1 MYVNQRKDAI
11 FALSADLRIKV
22 FAAILQTLNIFL
34 RQSFSAR
41 LFYGEILLRQ
51 YISFI
56 HKTFVVNL
64 KTLNFFMRES
74 GNN

>member
-1 MYVNQRKDAI
+1 MYVNQRKGAI

-22 FAAILQTLNIFL
+22 FVAILQTLNIFL

-41 LFYGEILLRQ
+41 LLYCEILLRQ